1 MKLVVQRVTS
11 AKVEV
16 NNNIVGKIGKG
27 YLVLLGIKKT
37 DTKKEAD
44 YMINKLMKLRVFED
58 EENKMNL
65 SIQDIDGEILLIPQF
80 TLYGDVTHNNRPSFS
95 NAMKPTDAKKLFEYY
110 CNECEKKVHTQKGEF
125 GAFMDVNL
133 VNNGPVTIIIEKEY
147 NS

>member
-95 NAMKPTDAKKLFEYY
+95 NAMKPTDAKKLFEYC
-110 CNECEKKVHTQKGEF
+110 CNECEKKVHTRKGEF

>member
-58 EENKMNL
+58 EKNKMNL

-95 NAMKPTDAKKLFEYY
+95 NAIKPTDAKKLFEYC

-133 VNNGPVTIIIEKEY
+133 INNGPVTIIIEKEY

>member
-58 EENKMNL
+58 EKNKMNL

-95 NAMKPTDAKKLFEYY
+95 NAMKPTDAKKLFEYC

-133 VNNGPVTIIIEKEY
+133 INNGPVTIIIEKEY

>member
-27 YLVLLGIKKT
+27 YLVPLGIKKT

-95 NAMKPTDAKKLFEYY
+95 NAMKPTDAKKLFEYC

>member
-95 NAMKPTDAKKLFEYY
+95 NAMKPTDAQKLFEYC

>member
-44 YMINKLMKLRVFED
+44 YMINKWMKLRVFED

-95 NAMKPTDAKKLFEYY
+95 NAMKPTDAKKLFEYC

>member
-58 EENKMNL
+58 EKNKMNL

-95 NAMKPTDAKKLFEYY
+95 NAMKPTDAKKLFEYC
-110 CNECEKKVHTQKGEF
+110 CNECEKKVYTQKGEF

-133 VNNGPVTIIIEKEY
+133 INNGPVTIIIEKEY

>member
-65 SIQDIDGEILLIPQF
+65 SIQDIGGEILLIPQF

-95 NAMKPTDAKKLFEYY
+95 NAMKPTDAKKLFEYC
-110 CNECEKKVHTQKGEF
+110 CNECEKKVYTQKGEF

>member
-16 NNNIVGKIGKG
+16 NNNIVGKIDKG

-95 NAMKPTDAKKLFEYY
+95 NAMKPTDAKKLFEYCY
-110 CNECEKKVHTQKGEF
+110 NECEKKVHTQKGEF

>member
-16 NNNIVGKIGKG
+16 NKNIVGKIGKG

-95 NAMKPTDAKKLFEYY
+95 NAMKPTDAKKLFEYC

>member
-95 NAMKPTDAKKLFEYY
+95 NAMKPTDAKKLFEYC
-110 CNECEKKVHTQKGEF
+110 CNKCEKKVHTQKGEF